1 MLAEEIVEK
10 IKEICRKYAQIQLL
24 YAFGSRARGDAGPL
38 SDYDFAVYLNE
49 KDFKKRFAI
58 KLKLANDLAAILK
71 NDNVDLVVI
80 NDTESPFL
88 KFAAIKDGILIFE
101 KGSKVSAETAIM
113 SEYFDLRESFLKY
126 DFAK

>member
-1 MLAEEIVEK
+1 MLAKEIVEK
-10 IKEICRKYAQIQLL
+10 IKKICQNYSQVELL
-24 YAFGSRARGDAGPL
+24 YVFGSQARGDAGPL
-38 SDYDFAVYLNE
+38 SDHDFAIYLSE
-49 KDFKKRFAI
+49 SDSKKRFAI
-58 KLKLANDLAAILK
+58 KLKLMNDLAVMLG
-71 NDNVDLVVI
+71 NDNVDLMVL

-101 KGSKVSAETAIM
+101 KGSKVLVETAIM

>member
-1 MLAEEIVEK
+1 MLAEEIIEK
-10 IKEICRKYAQIQLL
+10 IKKICRKYAQIQLL
-24 YAFGSRARGDAGPL
+24 YVFGSQARGDAGHL
-38 SDYDFAVYLNE
+38 SDHDFAIYLSE
-49 KDFKKRFAI
+49 SDSKKRFAI
-58 KLKLANDLAAILK
+58 KLKLMNDLAVILGS
-71 NDNVDLVVI
+71 DNVDLMVL

-101 KGSKVSAETAIM
+101 KGSKVLVETAIM